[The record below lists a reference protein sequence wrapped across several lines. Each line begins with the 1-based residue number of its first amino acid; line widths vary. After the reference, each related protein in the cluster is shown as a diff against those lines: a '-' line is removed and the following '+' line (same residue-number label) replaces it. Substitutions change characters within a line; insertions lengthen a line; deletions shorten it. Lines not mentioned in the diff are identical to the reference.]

1 MMTSNFYFKAAGFG
15 LILIVPLLPAL
26 GYHHGTAW
34 LTPAVVFIVFPIAGL
49 LSGNDKS
56 SAPARIGTMA
66 WLKNYLYVLPLA
78 FVPIWIG
85 SLAWG
90 ASLLA
95 SNPFSG
101 WQIGGLLFS
110 LAITS
115 AFATCVAH
123 ELQHRL
129 GGLDR
134 AVARAVMAICGYGH
148 LLLEHHHHH
157 ATVGDCDIGGT
168 PRKGEASYHFVVR
181 NVIQGSINGWSAECR
196 RLEFRGQVWWQN
208 RIIQDYSIALGVAV
222 AFWVAWGG
230 WGLAVFT
237 SQALFAIFA
246 IEMITYIQ
254 HYGVTREAD
263 ERIGSQHAWAHNCWL
278 TNCITLNITHH
289 SEHHM
294 NPVKPYYELRSDPL
308 APHLPACYFVMFIAA
323 LFPPIWRWVMD
334 GRDFGNALQ
343 RQPNSGILS

>member
-1 MMTSNFYFKAAGFG
+1 MTSNFYLKAFGFG
-15 LILIVPLLPAL
+15 LIFTVPLLPAL
-26 GYHHGTAW
+26 GYFNGTMW
-34 LTPAVVFIVFPIAGL
+34 LTPIVVFIVFPIAGL
-49 LSGNDKS
+49 MSGSDKS
-56 SAPARIGTMA
+56 SAPADIDSSP
-66 WLKNYLYVLPLA
+66 WLKGYLYLLPLA
-78 FVPIWIG
+78 FVPLWIG
-85 SLAWG
+85 GLFWG

-95 SNPFSG
+95 TNTFLA
-101 WQIGGLLFS
+101 WQVAGMLFS

-123 ELQHRL
+123 ELQHRP
-129 GGLDR
+129 GGVDR
-134 AVARAVMAICGYGH
+134 AVARLAMAICGYGH
-148 LLLEHHHHH
+148 LLLEHLHHH
-157 ATVGDCDIGGT
+157 ATVGDSDIGGT
-168 PRKGEASYHFVVR
+168 PRKGEESYHFVVR
-181 NVIQGSINGWSAECR
+181 NVIQGAINGWPAECR
-196 RLEFRGQVWWQN
+196 RLELRGQGWWHN

-254 HYGVTREAD
+254 HYGVTREAG

-308 APHLPACYFVMFIAA
+308 APRLPACYFVMFIAA
-323 LFPPIWRWVMD
+323 LFPPIWRWMMD
-334 GRDFGNALQ
+334 ERDFGNALK